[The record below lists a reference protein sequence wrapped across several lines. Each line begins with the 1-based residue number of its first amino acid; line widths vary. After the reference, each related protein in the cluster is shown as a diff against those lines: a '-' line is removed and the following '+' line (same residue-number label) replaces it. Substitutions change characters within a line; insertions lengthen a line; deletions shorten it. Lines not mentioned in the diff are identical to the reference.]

1 MVSLH
6 DYSVCRFIN
15 ADKMKRILLIIGCCL
30 TMVCGLSAQTLEQK
44 KICALKWT
52 LQQAFYNKSEGQQ
65 IARLNVTE
73 FKSFGDFQKDK
84 VVSAAIKKITD
95 ATEQSRVNRIIN
107 ATSAS
112 DVDASVPSGAS
123 KEYKA
128 DVEKIKA
135 QGTAS
140 DGDGDEEES
149 GADQQAE
156 PQQPSS
162 TTPDIQPV
170 EETASDDT
178 AEQSTGQDST
188 DGDNADAVAGL
199 SFWEAA
205 LVSFVMYIVLTIC
218 LLVFIRSRRNAHK
231 TEESVTM
238 EQYRTERLRLIER
251 IKAAEIEIDN
261 IKAARKEKKSA
272 TATVAAKAT
281 VEPVKPVVT
290 EAVEPQKKETA
301 VNTVT
306 TEKHNPVP
314 QTLFSET
321 EPQLEVKVQPQ
332 QEKHQRPKNYSS
344 VMFYP
349 IPVDGV
355 FMNGCSEIEVGTS
368 LYMLKTNDDTT
379 ATFQILNTP
388 EAISAALVS
397 MDTMVK
403 PACKIL
409 NTVASP
415 VEILAEKLGTA
426 EKVDGGWKIT
436 NKAVVRLI

>member
-1 MVSLH
+1 
-6 DYSVCRFIN
+6 
-15 ADKMKRILLIIGCCL
+15 MKRILLIIGCCL
-30 TMVCGLSAQTLEQK
+30 TMVCGLNAQTLEQK

-73 FKSFGDFQKDK
+73 FKSFGDFQKNS

-107 ATSAS
+107 ATSAG

-128 DVEKIKA
+128 DVEKIKS
-135 QGTAS
+135 QGSAS
-140 DGDGDEEES
+140 DGDGEEDDS
-149 GADQQAE
+149 DQQAE
-156 PQQPSS
+156 PQQPTS
-162 TTPDIQPV
+162 TTPDIQTVP
-170 EETASDDT
+170 ESSTSDADGQAGEQASADEVTEDT
-178 AEQSTGQDST
+178 A
-188 DGDNADAVAGL
+188 AGL
-199 SFWEAA
+199 SLWEAA
-205 LVSFVMYIVLTIC
+205 LVSLVMYLVLTVC
-218 LLVFIRSRRNAHK
+218 LLIFIRSRRNAHK

-238 EQYRTERLRLIER
+238 EQYRAERLRLIER

-261 IKAARKEKKSA
+261 IKAAKNDKKSGVA
-272 TATVAAKAT
+272 TGVPKAT
-281 VEPVKPVVT
+281 VETVKPVAT
-290 EAVEPQKKETA
+290 ETVKTEKKETPA
-301 VNTVT
+301 TPVATDK
-306 TEKHNPVP
+306 EKEKQQPVS
-314 QTLFSET
+314 QTLFSEADLK
-321 EPQLEVKVQPQ
+321 PQTKVQPQ
-332 QEKHQRPKNYSS
+332 PEKQQRPKNYSS

-368 LYMLKTNDDTT
+368 LYMLKTNDDAT

-426 EKVDGGWKIT
+426 EKFDGGWKIT